1 MVNAVFISGTFPP
14 APQKTVWKQIDEVRM
29 DQSQEYLGKILSI
42 TNLEKTARRELRWLA
57 CARKVAEAESL
68 RWSHRDVWWN

>member
-1 MVNAVFISGTFPP
+1 PSRLG
-14 APQKTVWKQIDEVRM
+14 KTVWKQIDEVRM

-68 RWSHRDVWWN
+68 RWSHRDVRWN